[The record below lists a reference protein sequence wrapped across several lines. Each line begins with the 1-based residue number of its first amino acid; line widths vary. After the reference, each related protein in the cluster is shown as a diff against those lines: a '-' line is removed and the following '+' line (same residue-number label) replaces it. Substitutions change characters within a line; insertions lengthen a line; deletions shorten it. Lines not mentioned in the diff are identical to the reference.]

1 MYKFWPGYPDPGLDV
16 QLLAQ
21 MLRSYPECVDLGLDF
36 QILAWMPRSWPGR
49 WDPSPDAQ
57 ILAWIPRSWPGCS
70 DPGPDVQILAWMFR
84 SWPNIC
90 RIMIGKLTETSFMTF
105 VLGFFLVVS
114 LLPYWHKRWPRMDPW
129 IYLLNYF
136 CSKEA
141 TLFVS
146 LCWSELRT
154 LCRTFSWCLTGTL
167 SGLSFLSLLGSSLGA
182 WLALAEPSNI

>member
-1 MYKFWPGYPDPGLDV
+1 MHMYNMAEYIYIYTCIY
-16 QLLAQ
+16 
-21 MLRSYPECVDLGLDF
+21 MYTRSHMYMSMY
-36 QILAWMPRSWPGR
+36 ILYVHVCMYNRLHGNAWWTH
-49 WDPSPDAQ
+49 
-57 ILAWIPRSWPGCS
+57 
-70 DPGPDVQILAWMFR
+70 
-84 SWPNIC
+84 IC
-90 RIMIGKLTETSFMTF
+90 RIMIGKLIETSSTTSA
-105 VLGFFLVVS
+105 LGFFLVVS
-114 LLPYWHKRWPRMDPW
+114 LLPYWHKCWPRMDPW